1 MNVAFF
7 DRDGTIIEDYEDHE
21 WTNVHKPVFIDGAIE
36 TLRHIQKQ
44 GYKIIIITNQYLI
57 NEGYISYEQYDVVN
71 NSMLRVLKEH
81 NISIQEV
88 FYCPHR
94 RDEGCRCIK
103 PNVGMIEQAITNYPE
118 IRLNHSFIV
127 GDSRVDVDLATK
139 LGIRGYGI
147 RVTNEQSNVTLID
160 AISDLQFLVNQND
173 R

>member
-21 WTNVHKPVFIDGAIE
+21 WARVKKPVFMDGAIE
-36 TLRHIQKQ
+36 TLDHIQKQ
-44 GYKIIIITNQYLI
+44 GYTVIIITNQYLI
-57 NEGYISYEQYDVVN
+57 NEGYISYEQYETIN
-71 NSMLRVLKEH
+71 SSMLHVLKEH

-103 PNVGMIEQAITNYPE
+103 PNVGMIEQALMNYPE
-118 IRLNHSFIV
+118 IRLDHSFIV
-127 GDSRVDVDLATK
+127 GDSKVDVDLATK

-147 RVTNEQSNVTLID
+147 RVTNEQPNVTLID
-160 AISDLQFLVNQND
+160 TISDLQFVINKND
-173 R
+173 K